1 MGSWKEGKCF
11 SQARNSGFWVLG
23 NSDTV
28 LPRACAKCQ
37 VASTAAGPWA
47 AGVGG
52 GRGSRV
58 EKLDGVGW
66 GGGILWRDRTA
77 GIPDTAS

>member
-1 MGSWKEGKCF
+1 M
-11 SQARNSGFWVLG
+11 
-23 NSDTV
+23 